1 LGQPDCPEVAR
12 GFVFSGGGLCHL
24 LTGKSPGAVVG
35 WAVSDPSPI
44 ARLRAKKAF
53 GQNFLVN
60 EGAIATIV
68 GSALGSTASRLLE
81 IGPGPGVLTERL
93 LMDGR
98 PLWAVDLDPE
108 ACELLQN
115 RFSAQH
121 HFHLLQGDA
130 VRIPLPEGEAW
141 SVIGNLPY
149 NAATPILARLLTE
162 GIPWDRMVLMFQLEV
177 AQKLM
182 GVPTTKAYGPLS
194 VLAQLCAR
202 LTRLVKLGPG
212 SFRPAP
218 KVDSAVVLFEPIA
231 PAPSLTERRA
241 LLTVLHRSFAH
252 RRKTISNNWQ
262 GVLSAEALAEAG
274 LQPSLRAEVI
284 EPKAWLAATR
294 ALLSHHP
301 EVFPSS
307 YQ

>member
-1 LGQPDCPEVAR
+1 MVRWGVP
-12 GFVFSGGGLCHL
+12 
-24 LTGKSPGAVVG
+24 
-35 WAVSDPSPI
+35 DPSPI
-44 ARLRAKKAF
+44 ARLRPKKAF

-68 GSALGSTASRLLE
+68 GAALASSAPRLLE

-93 LMDGR
+93 LADGR

-108 ACELLQN
+108 ACDLLES
-115 RFSAQH
+115 RFAAQPQ
-121 HFHLLQGDA
+121 FHLLQGDA
-130 VRIPLPEGEAW
+130 VQIPLPEGDPW

-162 GIPWDRMVLMFQLEV
+162 DIAWDRMVLMFQLEV

-182 GVPTTKAYGPLS
+182 GVPGTKAYGPLS

-218 KVDSAVVLFEPIA
+218 KVDSAVVLFEPRGD
-231 PAPSLTERRA
+231 APSLPERRA
-241 LLTVLHRSFAH
+241 LLQVLHRSFAH
-252 RRKTISNNWQ
+252 RRKTLANNWQ
-262 GVLSAEALAEAG
+262 GVLPAETLTDAG
-274 LQPSLRAEVI
+274 LASMLRAEVI
-284 EPKAWLAATR
+284 EPSAWFSATR
-294 ALLSHHP
+294 TLLSHHP

-307 YQ
+307 CL

>member
-1 LGQPDCPEVAR
+1 MP
-12 GFVFSGGGLCHL
+12 
-24 LTGKSPGAVVG
+24 
-35 WAVSDPSPI
+35 
-44 ARLRAKKAF
+44 RLRPKKAF

-68 GSALGSTASRLLE
+68 GSALASGAPRLLE

-93 LMDGR
+93 LADGR

-108 ACELLQN
+108 ACELLRL
-115 RFSAQH
+115 RFSEQL

-130 VRIPLPEGEAW
+130 VRIPLPEGAPW
-141 SVIGNLPY
+141 SVVGNLPY

-162 GIPWDRMVLMFQLEV
+162 DLPWERMVLMFQLEV

-182 GVPTTKAYGPLS
+182 GVPGTKAYGPLS

-218 KVDSAVVLFEPIA
+218 KVDSAVVQFEPR
-231 PAPSLTERRA
+231 PDAPSLPERRA
-241 LLTVLHRSFAH
+241 LLTVLHRSFTH
-252 RRKTISNNWQ
+252 RRKTLANNWQ
-262 GVLSAEALAEAG
+262 GTLAAEALTSIG
-274 LQPSLRAEVI
+274 LASALRAEVI
-284 EPKAWLAATR
+284 TPAAWLSATR
-294 ALLSHHP
+294 ALIIHHP

-307 YQ
+307 SQ

>member
-1 LGQPDCPEVAR
+1 MNDSQGPAR
-12 GFVFSGGGLCHL
+12 APFHVWCQS
-24 LTGKSPGAVVG
+24 VVR
-35 WAVSDPSPI
+35 WVVSEPSPI
-44 ARLRAKKAF
+44 ARLRPKKAF

-60 EGAIATIV
+60 EGAISTIV
-68 GSALGSTASRLLE
+68 GSALGTKAPRLLE

-93 LMDGR
+93 LVDGR

-108 ACELLQN
+108 ACELLQE
-115 RFSAQH
+115 RFGALA

-130 VRIPLPEGEAW
+130 VRLPLPEGEAW

-162 GIPWDRMVLMFQLEV
+162 DIPWDRMVLMFQLEV

-182 GVPTTKAYGPLS
+182 GVPGTKAYGPLS

-218 KVDSAVVLFEPIA
+218 KVDSAVVLFEPL
-231 PAPSLTERRA
+231 PAPPTLTERRA
-241 LLTVLHRSFAH
+241 LLSVLHRSFTH
-252 RRKTISNNWQ
+252 RRKTLGNNWQ
-262 GVLSAEALAEAG
+262 GALSAEALTTAG
-274 LQPSLRAEVI
+274 LTANLRAETI
-284 EPKAWLAATR
+284 SPAIWLEATR
-294 ALLSHHP
+294 RLIQDHP

-307 YQ
+307 CL

>member
-1 LGQPDCPEVAR
+1 MVRWG
-12 GFVFSGGGLCHL
+12 
-24 LTGKSPGAVVG
+24 
-35 WAVSDPSPI
+35 VSDPSSI
-44 ARLRAKKAF
+44 ARLRPKKAF

-68 GSALGSTASRLLE
+68 RAALDSRATRLLE

-93 LMDGR
+93 LADGR

-108 ACELLQN
+108 ACALLRQ
-115 RFSAQH
+115 RFASLP
-121 HFHLLQGDA
+121 HFHLLEGDA
-130 VRIPLPEGEAW
+130 VRIPLPEGGPW
-141 SVIGNLPY
+141 SVVGNLPY

-162 GIPWDRMVLMFQLEV
+162 GLPWDRMALMFQLEV

-182 GVPTTKAYGPLS
+182 GEPGTKAYGPLS

-218 KVDSAVVLFEPIA
+218 KVESAVVQFEPRA
-231 PAPSLTERRA
+231 DAPSLGERRA

-252 RRKTISNNWQ
+252 RRKTLANNWQ
-262 GVLSAEALAEAG
+262 GLLSAEALSGVG
-274 LQPSLRAEVI
+274 LTSALRAEVI
-284 EPKAWLAATR
+284 APAAWLMATR
-294 ALLSHHP
+294 KLIQTHP
-301 EVFPSS
+301 EVFPS
-307 YQ
+307 

>member
-1 LGQPDCPEVAR
+1 MVRWD
-12 GFVFSGGGLCHL
+12 
-24 LTGKSPGAVVG
+24 
-35 WAVSDPSPI
+35 VSEPSPI
-44 ARLRAKKAF
+44 ARLRPKKAF

-60 EGAIATIV
+60 EGAISTIV
-68 GSALGSTASRLLE
+68 NSALGTRAPRLLE

-93 LMDGR
+93 LVDGR

-108 ACELLQN
+108 ACELLQE
-115 RFSAQH
+115 RFGTMA

-130 VRIPLPEGEAW
+130 VRLPLPEGEAW

-162 GIPWDRMVLMFQLEV
+162 DISWDRMVLMFQLEV

-182 GVPTTKAYGPLS
+182 GVPGTKAYGPLS

-218 KVDSAVVLFEPIA
+218 KVDSAVVLFEPL
-231 PAPSLTERRA
+231 PAPPTLAERRA
-241 LLTVLHRSFAH
+241 LLSVLHRSFTH
-252 RRKTISNNWQ
+252 RRKTLANNWQ
-262 GVLSAEALAEAG
+262 GSLSSEALAGVG
-274 LQPSLRAEVI
+274 LGPVLRAEVI
-284 EPKAWLAATR
+284 APAAWLEATR
-294 ALLSHHP
+294 RLMLDHP

-307 YQ
+307 CL